1 MASYHLTAK
10 IGKKGKAAA
19 HAAYIAREG
28 KYSGRDRY
36 EDLEATASGNMPEW
50 AAHNAAHFW
59 QAADDHERVNG
70 SAYREIEVALPR
82 ELTPGQRLKLVQ
94 EFIEQELGDKHAYQ
108 FAIHTPKAALEKD
121 DQPHAHIMYSE
132 RIRDGIARDPAH
144 YFKRYNAKNPEKGG
158 AKKFSGGKHTNELK
172 AELLGLRER
181 WAAMQNK
188 HLEKH
193 GHNERVDHRSLKDQ
207 GIDREPEKH
216 LGAIGVN
223 RLNVHDIS
231 ALLERRAAEG
241 EQERARR
248 EVSLI
253 DLSGDLKRAKAERT
267 GQQEAAL
274 ALAAQAMEKFKAKH
288 EQERKAKAE
297 NLAQSL
303 DSYKPAFDEIKKKI
317 IAEGVNPEQ
326 RPLILDEIKKL
337 LVKRIESGEA
347 PRLYQAKETADT
359 AQPTKQPQPALN
371 PEPPKDKLAEQTLS
385 RLIEEER
392 LAWRKNEETRLLD
405 EAEKSRQ
412 TAWKIKAKEPKKPLL
427 GLFATDQ
434 WKTDVAFWERNLQD
448 EIDKHHACKKQ
459 AQDAIAGKSEKENWQ
474 RVAFHE
480 KAEQRLK
487 TEHPELAKALMEQ
500 RQAEQQK
507 TALATAKATADKA
520 ADKAVADFKVVAAK
534 REGKSLGYGD
544 SGKQWGALPD
554 ELKAAI
560 ESFNKQP
567 TPARGVELER
577 MRENF
582 KREPDAAEKLTQQ
595 MEQGKVRGVVR

>member
-36 EDLEATASGNMPEW
+36 EDLETTASGNMPAW

-59 QAADDHERVNG
+59 TAADEHERSNG

-82 ELTPGQRLKLVQ
+82 ELTPAQRLELVQ

-132 RIRDGIARDPAH
+132 RIRDGIERDPEH

-158 AKKFSGGKHTNELK
+158 AKKFSGGKSANELK
-172 AELLGLRER
+172 AELLDLRER

-216 LGAIGVN
+216 FGAIGVS
-223 RLNVHDIS
+223 RLNAPDIS

-241 EQERARR
+241 ELERARH
-248 EVSLI
+248 EVSII
-253 DLSGDLKRAKAERT
+253 DLSGDLKKAKAER
-267 GQQEAAL
+267 
-274 ALAAQAMEKFKAKH
+274 
-288 EQERKAKAE
+288 
-297 NLAQSL
+297 
-303 DSYKPAFDEIKKKI
+303 
-317 IAEGVNPEQ
+317 
-326 RPLILDEIKKL
+326 LDESLKSYQLIFDAVDKKAAEEGHNEKERALIQEQAKEL
-337 LVKRIESGEA
+337 LIQNIESGVM
-347 PRLYQAKETADT
+347 PRINKKTRLEIDAIAKSA
-359 AQPTKQPQPALN
+359 KQPEERPIITPPHPAEK
-371 PEPPKDKLAEQTLS
+371 PEQPKDQLAEQTLS

-392 LAWRKNEETRLLD
+392 LAWRKNEETRLLE

-412 TAWKIKAKEPKKPLL
+412 AAWKIKAKEPKKPLL

-434 WKTDVAFWERNLQD
+434 WKTEFAFWERNLQN
-448 EIDKHHACKKQ
+448 EIDKHRECKKQ
-459 AQDAIAGKSEKENWQ
+459 AQDTIAGKSEKEHWQ

-487 TEHPELAKALMEQ
+487 TGHPELAKALLEQ

-507 TALATAKATADKA
+507 AALAMAKATADKA
-520 ADKAVADFKVVAAK
+520 ADKAVADFKALAAK
-534 REGKSLGYGD
+534 REGKFLGYGD
-544 SGKQWGALPD
+544 SGKKWGALSD
-554 ELKAAI
+554 ELKDAI
-560 ESFNKQP
+560 ENFNKQP
-567 TPARGVELER
+567 ATAQGVALER
-577 MRENF
+577 MRENI
-582 KREPDAAEKLTQQ
+582 KRTPGAAEKLTQQ
-595 MEQGKVRGVVR
+595 MERGKDRGFER

>member
-36 EDLEATASGNMPEW
+36 EDLESTASGNMPEW
-50 AAHNAAHFW
+50 SAHNAAHFW
-59 QAADDHERVNG
+59 TAADEHERVNG

-82 ELTPGQRLKLVQ
+82 ELTPGQRLELVQ
-94 EFIEQELGDKHAYQ
+94 EFIEQEIGDKHAYQ
-108 FAIHTPKAALEKD
+108 FAIHTPKAAIEKD

-132 RIRDGIARDPAH
+132 RIRDGIARDPEH

-158 AKKFSGGKHTNELK
+158 AKKFSGGKSSKELK

-181 WAAMQNK
+181 WAAMQNA

-193 GHNERVDHRSLKDQ
+193 GYNDRVDHRSLKDQ

-216 LGAIGVN
+216 LGAIGVS
-223 RLNVHDIS
+223 RLNAHDIS
-231 ALLERRAAEG
+231 ALLERRSAEG
-241 EQERARR
+241 ELERAQR
-248 EVSLI
+248 EVSII

-267 GQQEAAL
+267 DQQE
-274 ALAAQAMEKFKAKH
+274 AAQAMEKFKA

-297 NLAQSL
+297 HLAQSL
-303 DSYKPAFDEIKKKI
+303 DSYKPAFDDMKKKI
-317 IAEGVNPEQ
+317 IADGVNQEQ
-326 RPLILDEIKKL
+326 QTLILDEIKKL
-337 LVKRIESGEA
+337 LVKRIESGEVS
-347 PRLYQAKETADT
+347 RIYKAKETEAAAA

-371 PEPPKDKLAEQTLS
+371 PEQPKDKLAEQTLS

-392 LAWRKNEETRLLD
+392 LAWRKNEETRLLE

-412 TAWKIKAKEPKKPLL
+412 AAWKIKAKEPKKPLL
-427 GLFATDQ
+427 GLYATDQ
-434 WKTDVAFWERNLQD
+434 WKAEFAFWERDLQD

-459 AQDAIAGKSEKENWQ
+459 AQDAIAGKSEKEHWQ
-474 RVAFHE
+474 MVAFYE

-500 RQAEQQK
+500 RHADQQK
-507 TALATAKATADKA
+507 AALATAKAAADKA
-520 ADKAVADFKVVAAK
+520 ADKAVADFKALAAK
-534 REGKSLGYGD
+534 REGKFLGYGD

-560 ESFNKQP
+560 ENFNKQP
-567 TPARGVELER
+567 ATARGVELER

-582 KREPDAAEKLTQQ
+582 KREPGAAEKLTQQ
-595 MEQGKVRGVVR
+595 LEQGKDRGFER

>member
-59 QAADDHERVNG
+59 TAADEHERVNG
-70 SAYREIEVALPR
+70 SVYREIEVALPR
-82 ELTPGQRLKLVQ
+82 EFTPSQRLELVQ
-94 EFIEQELGDKHAYQ
+94 AFIEQEIGDKHAYQ

-132 RIRDGIARDPAH
+132 RIRDGIERDPKH

-158 AKKFSGGKHTNELK
+158 AKKFSGGKSANELK

-181 WAAMQNK
+181 WATLQNS

-193 GHNERVDHRSLKDQ
+193 GHNDRVDHRSLKDQ

-216 LGAIGVN
+216 LGAIGVS
-223 RLNVHDIS
+223 RLNAHAIS

-241 EQERARR
+241 ELERAQR
-248 EVSLI
+248 EVSII
-253 DLSGDLKRAKAERT
+253 DLSGDLKRAKAER
-267 GQQEAAL
+267 
-274 ALAAQAMEKFKAKH
+274 
-288 EQERKAKAE
+288 
-297 NLAQSL
+297 
-303 DSYKPAFDEIKKKI
+303 
-317 IAEGVNPEQ
+317 
-326 RPLILDEIKKL
+326 LDESLKSYQPIFDAIDKKAAEEGHNEKERALIQEQVKEL
-337 LVKRIESGEA
+337 LIQNIESGVM
-347 PRLYQAKETADT
+347 PRINQKTRLEIDAIAKS
-359 AQPTKQPQPALN
+359 AQKPEERPIITPPQPAEK
-371 PEPPKDKLAEQTLS
+371 PAPPKDRLAEQTLS
-385 RLIEEER
+385 RLIEDER
-392 LAWRKNEETRLLD
+392 LAWRKNEETRLLE

-412 TAWKIKAKEPKKPLL
+412 AAWKIKAKEPKKPLL
-427 GLFATDQ
+427 GLYATDK
-434 WKTDVAFWERNLQD
+434 WKAEFAFWERDLQD
-448 EIDKHHACKKQ
+448 EIDKYHACKKQ
-459 AQDAIAGKSEKENWQ
+459 AQDAIAGKSEKEHWH
-474 RVAFHE
+474 RGAFHE

-487 TEHPELAKALMEQ
+487 TEHPELAKALLEQ

-507 TALATAKATADKA
+507 TALATAKAAADKA
-520 ADKAVADFKVVAAK
+520 ADKAVADFKALATK

-560 ESFNKQP
+560 ENFNKQP
-567 TPARGVELER
+567 STARGVELER

-582 KREPDAAEKLTQQ
+582 KHEPDAAEKLTQQ
-595 MEQGKVRGVVR
+595 LEQGKYRGFER

>member
-50 AAHNAAHFW
+50 AAHNATHFW
-59 QAADDHERVNG
+59 QAADEHERVNG

-82 ELTPGQRLKLVQ
+82 ELTPAQRLELVQ

-132 RIRDGIARDPAH
+132 RIRDGIERDPAQ
-144 YFKRYNAKNPEKGG
+144 YFKRYNAKKPEKGG
-158 AKKFSGGKHTNELK
+158 AKKFSGGKSANELK

-181 WAAMQNK
+181 WATLQNA

-216 LGAIGVN
+216 FGAIGVS
-223 RLNVHDIS
+223 RLNAHTIS

-241 EQERARR
+241 ELERAQR
-248 EVSLI
+248 EVSII
-253 DLSGDLKRAKAERT
+253 DLSGDMKKAKAER
-267 GQQEAAL
+267 
-274 ALAAQAMEKFKAKH
+274 
-288 EQERKAKAE
+288 
-297 NLAQSL
+297 
-303 DSYKPAFDEIKKKI
+303 
-317 IAEGVNPEQ
+317 
-326 RPLILDEIKKL
+326 LDESLKSYQPLFDSAAKKAAEDGFNESEL
-337 LVKRIESGEA
+337 DLFQELFKEGLIQNIESGVM
-347 PRLYQAKETADT
+347 PRINKKTRLEIDAIAKSTQQTEERQIIT
-359 AQPTKQPQPALN
+359 PPHPAEK
-371 PEPPKDKLAEQTLS
+371 PEPPKDRLAEQTLS

-392 LAWRKNEETRLLD
+392 LAWRKNEETRLLE

-412 TAWKIKAKEPKKPLL
+412 AACKIKAKEPKKPLL

-434 WKTDVAFWERNLQD
+434 WKTDVAFWERNLQN
-448 EIDKHHACKKQ
+448 EIDKHHECKKQ
-459 AQDAIAGKSEKENWQ
+459 AQDTIAGKSEKEHWQ

-487 TEHPELAKALMEQ
+487 ADHPELAKALLEQ

-507 TALATAKATADKA
+507 AALATAKATADKA
-520 ADKAVADFKVVAAK
+520 ADKAVADFKALATK
-534 REGKSLGYGD
+534 REGKSFGYGD

-560 ESFNKQP
+560 ENFNKQP
-567 TPARGVELER
+567 STARGVELER

-595 MEQGKVRGVVR
+595 LEQGIDRGFVR

>member
-1 MASYHLTAK
+1 MASYHLSAK

-36 EDLEATASGNMPEW
+36 EDIEATASGNMPEW

-59 QAADDHERVNG
+59 TAADEHERVNG

-82 ELTPGQRLKLVQ
+82 ELTPAQRLELVQ
-94 EFIEQELGDKHAYQ
+94 EFIEQEIGGKHAYQ

-132 RIRDGIARDPAH
+132 RIRDGIERDPEH

-158 AKKFSGGKHTNELK
+158 AKKFSGGKHKNELK

-181 WAAMQNK
+181 WATLQNA

-193 GHNERVDHRSLKDQ
+193 GYNERVDHRSLKDQ

-216 LGAIGVN
+216 LGAIGVS
-223 RLNVHDIS
+223 RLNTHDIS
-231 ALLERRAAEG
+231 VLLERRSAEG
-241 EQERARR
+241 ELERTQR
-248 EVSLI
+248 EVSII
-253 DLSGDLKRAKAERT
+253 DLSGDLKKAKAERLD
-267 GQQEAAL
+267 E
-274 ALAAQAMEKFKAKH
+274 
-288 EQERKAKAE
+288 
-297 NLAQSL
+297 SL
-303 DSYKPAFDEIKKKI
+303 KSYKLIFDAVDKKA
-317 IAEGVNPEQ
+317 AEEGHNESERALIQEQ
-326 RPLILDEIKKL
+326 VKELLIQN
-337 LVKRIESGEA
+337 IESGVM
-347 PRLYQAKETADT
+347 PRINQKTRSEIDAIAKSSQ
-359 AQPTKQPQPALN
+359 QPEERLIITPPQPAEK
-371 PEPPKDKLAEQTLS
+371 PELSKDKLAEQTLS
-385 RLIEEER
+385 WLIEEER
-392 LAWRKNEETRLLD
+392 LAWRKNEETRLLE

-412 TAWKIKAKEPKKPLL
+412 AAWKIKAKEPKKPLL

-459 AQDAIAGKSEKENWQ
+459 AQDAIRGKSEKEHWQ
-474 RVAFHE
+474 RVFFHE

-487 TEHPELAKALMEQ
+487 TEHPELAKALMKQ
-500 RQAEQQK
+500 RQGEQQK
-507 TALATAKATADKA
+507 AALATAKAAADKA
-520 ADKAVADFKVVAAK
+520 ADKAVADFKVLATK
-534 REGKSLGYGD
+534 REGKFLGYGD
-544 SGKQWGALPD
+544 SGKRWVALSD

-560 ESFNKQP
+560 ENFNKQP
-567 TPARGVELER
+567 ITARGVELAR

-582 KREPDAAEKLTQQ
+582 KRAPDAAEKLTKQLDQ
-595 MEQGKVRGVVR
+595 AQDQGISH

>member
-36 EDLEATASGNMPEW
+36 EDLEATASRNMPEW

-59 QAADDHERVNG
+59 TAADEHERSNG

-82 ELTPGQRLKLVQ
+82 ELTPAQRLELVQ
-94 EFIEQELGDKHAYQ
+94 AFIEQELGDKHAYQ

-132 RIRDGIARDPAH
+132 RIRDGIARDPEH

-158 AKKFSGGKHTNELK
+158 AKKFSGGKSSKELK

-181 WAAMQNK
+181 WATLQNV

-193 GHNERVDHRSLKDQ
+193 GYNDRVDHRSLKDQ

-223 RLNVHDIS
+223 RLNPHDIS

-241 EQERARR
+241 ELERAQR
-248 EVSLI
+248 EVSII
-253 DLSGDLKRAKAERT
+253 DLSGDLEKAKAERLNESLKSY
-267 GQQEAAL
+267 QPLFDSAVQKAAEDGFNESEL
-274 ALAAQAMEKFKAKH
+274 DLFQALFK
-288 EQERKAKAE
+288 E
-297 NLAQSL
+297 SL
-303 DSYKPAFDEIKKKI
+303 IQ
-317 IAEGVNPEQ
+317 N
-326 RPLILDEIKKL
+326 
-337 LVKRIESGEA
+337 IESGVM
-347 PRLYQAKETADT
+347 PRINKKTRFEIDAIAKS
-359 AQPTKQPQPALN
+359 AQQPEERPIITRPQPAEK
-371 PEPPKDKLAEQTLS
+371 PAPPKDQLAEQTLS
-385 RLIEEER
+385 RLIEEEH
-392 LAWRKNEETRLLD
+392 LAWRKNEETRLLE

-412 TAWKIKAKEPKKPLL
+412 AAWKIKAKEPKKPLL
-427 GLFATDQ
+427 GLYATDK

-448 EIDKHHACKKQ
+448 EIDQYHACKKQ
-459 AQDAIAGKSEKENWQ
+459 AQDALAGQSEKEPWQ
-474 RVAFHE
+474 RVAFYE

-487 TEHPELAKALMEQ
+487 TEHPEFAKALLEQ
-500 RQAEQQK
+500 RQVEQQK
-507 TALATAKATADKA
+507 AALATAKAAADKA
-520 ADKAVADFKVVAAK
+520 ADKAVAGFKALATK
-534 REGKSLGYGD
+534 REGKFFGYGD

-560 ESFNKQP
+560 ENFNKQP
-567 TPARGVELER
+567 ATARVIELER

-582 KREPDAAEKLTQQ
+582 KREPGAAEKLTKQL
-595 MEQGKVRGVVR
+595 EQGKDRGFKR

>member
-1 MASYHLTAK
+1 MRSPRAKQKHDIRMASYHLTAK

-50 AAHNAAHFW
+50 AANNASHFW
-59 QAADDHERVNG
+59 QAADEHERING

-82 ELTPGQRLKLVQ
+82 ELSTAQRLELVQ
-94 EFIEQELGDKHAYQ
+94 AFIEQELGDKHAYQ

-132 RIRDGIARDPAH
+132 RIRDSIARDPAQ
-144 YFKRYNAKNPEKGG
+144 YFKRYNAKKPEKGG
-158 AKKFSGGKHTNELK
+158 AKKFSGGKSANELK

-181 WAAMQNK
+181 WAELQNA

-193 GHNERVDHRSLKDQ
+193 GHNDRVDHRSLKDQ

-223 RLNVHDIS
+223 RLNAHDIS
-231 ALLERRAAEG
+231 FLLELRAAEG
-241 EQERARR
+241 ELERARC
-248 EVSLI
+248 EVSII
-253 DLSGDLKRAKAERT
+253 DLSGDLEKAKTDRLDESLKSYQPLFDSAAKKAAEDGFTERDQALFQAQLKEHLIQNIKSGVMPRINKKT
-267 GQQEAAL
+267 RFEIDAIAKSAKQQE
-274 ALAAQAMEKFKAKH
+274 EW
-288 EQERKAKAE
+288 
-297 NLAQSL
+297 
-303 DSYKPAFDEIKKKI
+303 PI
-317 IAEGVNPEQ
+317 ITPPE
-326 RPLILDEIKKL
+326 
-337 LVKRIESGEA
+337 S
-347 PRLYQAKETADT
+347 
-359 AQPTKQPQPALN
+359 
-371 PEPPKDKLAEQTLS
+371 PKDRLAEQTLS

-392 LAWRKNEETRLLD
+392 LTWRKNEETRLLE

-412 TAWKIKAKEPKKPLL
+412 AAWKIKAKEPKKPLL

-448 EIDKHHACKKQ
+448 EIDKHHAYKKQ
-459 AQDAIAGKSEKENWQ
+459 AQDVIAGKSEKEHWQ

-487 TEHPELAKALMEQ
+487 TEHPELAKTLLEQ

-507 TALATAKATADKA
+507 AALATAKVAADKA
-520 ADKAVADFKVVAAK
+520 AGKAITDFKALAAK

-544 SGKQWGALPD
+544 SSKKWGALPD

-567 TPARGVELER
+567 ATARGMELER

-582 KREPDAAEKLTQQ
+582 KHEPDAAEKLTQQ
-595 MEQGKVRGVVR
+595 LEQGKNRGIVR

>member
-59 QAADDHERVNG
+59 TAADENERVNG

-82 ELTPGQRLKLVQ
+82 ELSPAQRLELVQ
-94 EFIEQELGDKHAYQ
+94 AFIGQELGDKHAYQ

-132 RIRDGIARDPAH
+132 RIMDSIARDPAQ
-144 YFKRYNAKNPEKGG
+144 YFKRYNAKKPEQGG
-158 AKKFSGGKHTNELK
+158 AKKFSGGKSANELK

-181 WAAMQNK
+181 WATLQNA
-188 HLEKH
+188 HLKKH
-193 GHNERVDHRSLKDQ
+193 GHNDRVDHRSLKDQ

-223 RLNVHDIS
+223 RLNAHDIS
-231 ALLERRAAEG
+231 ALLERRSAEG
-241 EQERARR
+241 ELERARC
-248 EVSLI
+248 EVSII
-253 DLSGDLKRAKAERT
+253 DLSGDLEKAKTDRLDESLKSYQPLFDSAAKKAAEDGFTERDQALFQAQLKEHLIQNIKSGVMPRINKKT
-267 GQQEAAL
+267 RFEIDAIAKSAKQQE
-274 ALAAQAMEKFKAKH
+274 EW
-288 EQERKAKAE
+288 
-297 NLAQSL
+297 
-303 DSYKPAFDEIKKKI
+303 PI
-317 IAEGVNPEQ
+317 ITPPE
-326 RPLILDEIKKL
+326 
-337 LVKRIESGEA
+337 S
-347 PRLYQAKETADT
+347 
-359 AQPTKQPQPALN
+359 
-371 PEPPKDKLAEQTLS
+371 PKDRLAEQTLS

-392 LAWRKNEETRLLD
+392 LTWRKNEETRLLE

-412 TAWKIKAKEPKKPLL
+412 AAWKIKAKEPKKPLL

-448 EIDKHHACKKQ
+448 EIDQHHEYKKQ
-459 AQDAIAGKSEKENWQ
+459 AQDAIAGKSEKEHWQ

-487 TEHPELAKALMEQ
+487 TEHPELAKALLEQ

-507 TALATAKATADKA
+507 AALATAKAAADKA
-520 ADKAVADFKVVAAK
+520 ADKAITDFKALAAK

-560 ESFNKQP
+560 ENFNKQP
-567 TPARGVELER
+567 STARGVELER

-595 MEQGKVRGVVR
+595 LEQGKNRGFVR

>member
-10 IGKKGKAAA
+10 ISKKGKAAA

-36 EDLEATASGNMPEW
+36 EDLEATASGNMPAW
-50 AAHNAAHFW
+50 ATHNAAYFW
-59 QAADDHERVNG
+59 TAADEHERING

-82 ELTPGQRLKLVQ
+82 ELTPGQRLELVQ
-94 EFIEQELGDKHAYQ
+94 AFIEQEIGNKHAYQ

-132 RIRDGIARDPAH
+132 RIRDGIARDPEH

-158 AKKFSGGKHTNELK
+158 AKKFSGGKSANELK

-193 GHNERVDHRSLKDQ
+193 GHNDRVDHRSLKDQ

-223 RLNVHDIS
+223 RLNTHDIS
-231 ALLERRAAEG
+231 ALLERRSAEG
-241 EQERARR
+241 ELERARR
-248 EVSLI
+248 EVSII

-267 GQQEAAL
+267 DQQEAAR
-274 ALAAQAMEKFKAKH
+274 ALASKAMEKFKA

-297 NLAQSL
+297 RLAQSL
-303 DSYKPAFDEIKKKI
+303 DSYKPAFDEMKKKI
-317 IAEGVNPEQ
+317 IADGVNPEQ
-326 RPLILDEIKKL
+326 RTLILDEIKKL

-347 PRLYQAKETADT
+347 PRLYKAKETEAA

-392 LAWRKNEETRLLD
+392 SIWRKNEETRLLE
-405 EAEKSRQ
+405 EAEKSSQ
-412 TAWKIKAKEPKKPLL
+412 AAWKIKAKEPKKPLL
-427 GLFATDQ
+427 GLYATNQ

-459 AQDAIAGKSEKENWQ
+459 AQDAIAGKSEKEHWQ
-474 RVAFHE
+474 RVAFYE

-487 TEHPELAKALMEQ
+487 TEHPELAKALLEQ

-520 ADKAVADFKVVAAK
+520 ADKAVAGFKAVAAK
-534 REGKSLGYGD
+534 RESKSLGYGD

-567 TPARGVELER
+567 STARGVELER

-582 KREPDAAEKLTQQ
+582 KREPGAAEKLTKQL
-595 MEQGKVRGVVR
+595 EQGKDRGFER

>member
-19 HAAYIAREG
+19 HAAYIVREG
-28 KYSGRDRY
+28 KYSGRDCY
-36 EDLEATASGNMPEW
+36 EDLEATASGNMPAW

-59 QAADDHERVNG
+59 QAADEHERVNG

-82 ELTPGQRLKLVQ
+82 ELTTSQRLELVQ
-94 EFIEQELGDKHAYQ
+94 EFIEQEIGDKHAYQ

-132 RIRDGIARDPAH
+132 RIRDGIERDPEH

-158 AKKFSGGKHTNELK
+158 AKKFSGGKSTNELK

-181 WAAMQNK
+181 WATLQNT
-188 HLEKH
+188 HLEKY
-193 GHNERVDHRSLKDQ
+193 GHNDRVDHRSLKDQ
-207 GIDREPEKH
+207 GINREPEKH

-223 RLNVHDIS
+223 RLNAPDIS
-231 ALLERRAAEG
+231 ALLERRSAEG
-241 EQERARR
+241 ELERAQR
-248 EVSLI
+248 EVSII
-253 DLSGDLKRAKAERT
+253 DLSGDLKKAKAER
-267 GQQEAAL
+267 
-274 ALAAQAMEKFKAKH
+274 
-288 EQERKAKAE
+288 
-297 NLAQSL
+297 
-303 DSYKPAFDEIKKKI
+303 
-317 IAEGVNPEQ
+317 
-326 RPLILDEIKKL
+326 LDESLKSYQPLFDSAAKKAAEDGFTESERDLFQALFKEHLIKN
-337 LVKRIESGEA
+337 IESGVM
-347 PRLYQAKETADT
+347 PRINKKTRFEIDAIAKAAKPPEER
-359 AQPTKQPQPALN
+359 PIIMPFQPAEK
-371 PEPPKDKLAEQTLS
+371 PAPPKDQLAEKTLS

-392 LAWRKNEETRLLD
+392 FAWRKNEETKLLD

-412 TAWKIKAKEPKKPLL
+412 AAWKIKAKEPKKPLL

-434 WKTDVAFWERNLQD
+434 WKTDIAFWERNLQD

-459 AQDAIAGKSEKENWQ
+459 AQDAIGGKSEKEHWQ

-507 TALATAKATADKA
+507 AALARAKATVDKA
-520 ADKAVADFKVVAAK
+520 ADKAVAGFKVLATK
-534 REGKSLGYGD
+534 REGKFLGYGD

-554 ELKAAI
+554 ALKAAI
-560 ESFNKQP
+560 ENFNKQSA
-567 TPARGVELER
+567 TARDMELER

-582 KREPDAAEKLTQQ
+582 KREPGAAEKLTKQL
-595 MEQGKVRGVVR
+595 EQGKDRGFER

>member
-1 MASYHLTAK
+1 MRSPRAKQKHDIRMASYHLTAK

-59 QAADDHERVNG
+59 TAADEHERVNG
-70 SAYREIEVALPR
+70 SVYREIEVALPR
-82 ELTPGQRLKLVQ
+82 EFTPSQRLELVL
-94 EFIEQELGDKHAYQ
+94 ELIEQELGEKHAYQ

-144 YFKRYNAKNPEKGG
+144 YFKRYNTKKPEKGG
-158 AKKFSGGKHTNELK
+158 AKKFSGGKHKNELK
-172 AELLGLRER
+172 AELLSLRER
-181 WAAMQNK
+181 WATLQNT
-188 HLEKH
+188 HLEKY
-193 GHNERVDHRSLKDQ
+193 GHNDRVDHRSLKDQ

-216 LGAIGVN
+216 LGAIGVS
-223 RLNVHDIS
+223 RLNAQDIS

-241 EQERARR
+241 ELEREQR
-248 EVSLI
+248 EVSI
-253 DLSGDLKRAKAERT
+253 INLSSDLKRAKAERLD
-267 GQQEAAL
+267 E
-274 ALAAQAMEKFKAKH
+274 
-288 EQERKAKAE
+288 
-297 NLAQSL
+297 SL
-303 DSYKPAFDEIKKKI
+303 KSYKLIFDAVDKKA
-317 IAEGVNPEQ
+317 AEEGHNESE
-326 RPLILDEIKKL
+326 RALIMELFKESLIQN
-337 LVKRIESGEA
+337 IESGVM
-347 PRLYQAKETADT
+347 PRINKKTRFEIDAIAKS
-359 AQPTKQPQPALN
+359 AQQPEERQIITP
-371 PEPPKDKLAEQTLS
+371 PEPPKDRLSEQTLNQ
-385 RLIEEER
+385 LIEEER
-392 LAWRKNEETRLLD
+392 LAWRKNEETKLLE

-412 TAWKIKAKEPKKPLL
+412 AAWKIKAKEPKKPLL

-448 EIDKHHACKKQ
+448 EIDQHHEYKRQ
-459 AQDAIAGKSEKENWQ
+459 AQDAIAGKSEKEHWQ

-487 TEHPELAKALMEQ
+487 TGHPEIAKALMEQ

-507 TALATAKATADKA
+507 AALARAKATADKA
-520 ADKAVADFKVVAAK
+520 ADKAVAGFKALAIK
-534 REGKSLGYGD
+534 REGKFLGYGD
-544 SGKQWGALPD
+544 RGKQWGALPD

-560 ESFNKQP
+560 ENFNKQLA
-567 TPARGVELER
+567 TARGVELER

-595 MEQGKVRGVVR
+595 LEQGKNRGFVR

>member
-59 QAADDHERVNG
+59 QAADEHERING
-70 SAYREIEVALPR
+70 SVYREIEVALPR
-82 ELTPGQRLKLVQ
+82 ELTPAQRLELVQ
-94 EFIEQELGDKHAYQ
+94 EFIEQEIGDKHAYQ

-132 RIRDGIARDPAH
+132 RIRDGIARDPKH

-158 AKKFSGGKHTNELK
+158 AKKFSGGKSANELK

-181 WAAMQNK
+181 WATLQNT

-193 GHNERVDHRSLKDQ
+193 GHNDRVDHRSLKDQ

-216 LGAIGVN
+216 LGAIGVS
-223 RLNVHDIS
+223 RLNAHAIS

-241 EQERARR
+241 ELERAQR
-248 EVSLI
+248 EVCII
-253 DLSGDLKRAKAERT
+253 DLSGDLERAKAERLD
-267 GQQEAAL
+267 E
-274 ALAAQAMEKFKAKH
+274 
-288 EQERKAKAE
+288 
-297 NLAQSL
+297 SL
-303 DSYKPAFDEIKKKI
+303 KSYKPIFDAVDKKA
-317 IAEGVNPEQ
+317 AEEGHNEKERALIQEQ
-326 RPLILDEIKKL
+326 VKELLIQN
-337 LVKRIESGEA
+337 IESGVM
-347 PRLYQAKETADT
+347 PRINKKTRLEIDAIATL
-359 AQPTKQPQPALN
+359 AQQSEERPIITPPQPAEK
-371 PEPPKDKLAEQTLS
+371 PERPKDKLAEQTLS

-392 LAWRKNEETRLLD
+392 LAWRKNEETRLLE

-412 TAWKIKAKEPKKPLL
+412 AAWKIKAKEPKKPLL
-427 GLFATDQ
+427 GLYATDQ

-448 EIDKHHACKKQ
+448 ETDKHHERKKQ
-459 AQDAIAGKSEKENWQ
+459 AQDAIAGKSEKEHWH

-487 TEHPELAKALMEQ
+487 TEHPELAKALLEQ

-507 TALATAKATADKA
+507 AVLARAKATADKA
-520 ADKAVADFKVVAAK
+520 ADKAVAGFKALATK
-534 REGKSLGYGD
+534 REGKFLGYGD

-554 ELKAAI
+554 ELKATI

-567 TPARGVELER
+567 ATARGVELER

-582 KREPDAAEKLTQQ
+582 KCEPDAAEKLTQQ
-595 MEQGKVRGVVR
+595 LEQGKDRGVER

>member
-36 EDLEATASGNMPEW
+36 EDIEATASGNMPEW
-50 AAHNAAHFW
+50 AEHNATNFW
-59 QAADDHERVNG
+59 QAADEYERVNG

-82 ELTPGQRLKLVQ
+82 ELTPAQRLELVQ
-94 EFIEQELGDKHAYQ
+94 AFIEQELGDKHAYQ

-132 RIRDGIARDPAH
+132 RIRDGIARDPAQ
-144 YFKRYNAKNPEKGG
+144 YFKRYNAKNPEQGG
-158 AKKFSGGKHTNELK
+158 AKKFSGGKHKNELK

-181 WAAMQNK
+181 WAELQNA

-193 GHNERVDHRSLKDQ
+193 GHNDRVDHRSLKDQ
-207 GIDREPEKH
+207 GSDREPEKH

-223 RLNVHDIS
+223 RLNAHDIS
-231 ALLERRAAEG
+231 ALLERRSADG
-241 EQERARR
+241 ELERAQR
-248 EVSLI
+248 EVSII
-253 DLSGDLKRAKAERT
+253 DLSGDLKKAKAER
-267 GQQEAAL
+267 
-274 ALAAQAMEKFKAKH
+274 
-288 EQERKAKAE
+288 
-297 NLAQSL
+297 
-303 DSYKPAFDEIKKKI
+303 
-317 IAEGVNPEQ
+317 
-326 RPLILDEIKKL
+326 LDESLKSYQPLFDSAAKKAAEDGFNESEL
-337 LVKRIESGEA
+337 DLFQALFKEDVMQNIESGVM
-347 PRLYQAKETADT
+347 PRINKKTRLEIDAIAKS
-359 AQPTKQPQPALN
+359 AQQPEERPIITPPNPTKK
-371 PEPPKDKLAEQTLS
+371 PEPPKDRLAEQTLNQ
-385 RLIEEER
+385 LIEEER
-392 LAWRKNEETRLLD
+392 LAWRKNEETRLLE

-412 TAWKIKAKEPKKPLL
+412 AAWKIKVKEPKKPLL

-448 EIDKHHACKKQ
+448 EIDQHHEYKRQ
-459 AQDAIAGKSEKENWQ
+459 AQDAIDGKSEKEHWQ

-480 KAEQRLK
+480 RAEQRLK
-487 TEHPELAKALMEQ
+487 TEHPELANALLEQ

-507 TALATAKATADKA
+507 AALATAKATADKA
-520 ADKAVADFKVVAAK
+520 ADKAVADFKVLATK
-534 REGKSLGYGD
+534 RESKSLLGYGD

-560 ESFNKQP
+560 ENFNKQP
-567 TPARGVELER
+567 VTARGVELER

-595 MEQGKVRGVVR
+595 LEQGKNRGFVR

>member
-50 AAHNAAHFW
+50 AAHNADHFW
-59 QAADDHERVNG
+59 TAADEHERVNG

-82 ELTPGQRLKLVQ
+82 ELSPAQRLELVQ
-94 EFIEQELGDKHAYQ
+94 AFIGQELGNQHAYQ

-132 RIRDGIARDPAH
+132 RIRDGIARDPEH

-158 AKKFSGGKHTNELK
+158 AKKFSGGKSANELK

-181 WAAMQNK
+181 WADVQNK

-193 GHNERVDHRSLKDQ
+193 GHNDRVDHRSLKAQ

-216 LGAIGVN
+216 LGAIGVS
-223 RLNVHDIS
+223 RLNAHDIS
-231 ALLERRAAEG
+231 ALLEHRAAEG
-241 EQERARR
+241 ELERARC
-248 EVSLI
+248 EVSII

-267 GQQEAAL
+267 DQQEAAL
-274 ALAAQAMEKFKAKH
+274 ALAAQAMAKFKAKH

-297 NLAQSL
+297 SLAQSL

-326 RPLILDEIKKL
+326 RPLILDEINKL

-347 PRLYQAKETADT
+347 PRLYQAKEAEAA
-359 AQPTKQPQPALN
+359 AQPTKQSQPVLN
-371 PEPPKDKLAEQTLS
+371 PDPPKDKLAEQALS
-385 RLIEEER
+385 RLIEDER
-392 LAWRKNEETRLLD
+392 LAWRKNEETKLLD
-405 EAEKSRQ
+405 EAENSRQ
-412 TAWKIKAKEPKKPLL
+412 AAWKIEAKEPKKLL

-448 EIDKHHACKKQ
+448 EINKHHERKKQ
-459 AQDAIAGKSEKENWQ
+459 AQDAIAGKSEKEHWQ

-487 TEHPELAKALMEQ
+487 TEHPELAKALIEK

-507 TALATAKATADKA
+507 AALATAKAAADKA
-520 ADKAVADFKVVAAK
+520 ADKAVADFKALAAK

-554 ELKAAI
+554 ELKTTI
-560 ESFNKQP
+560 ENFNKQP
-567 TPARGVELER
+567 ITARSVELER

-595 MEQGKVRGVVR
+595 LEQGKVRGFVR